1 MTNETKTPKK
11 VAGSSAKAP
20 SESVVQ
26 THINDHEVRL
36 VELEKRL
43 GEAREAVGE
52 FDSRVSRMKNSAEE
66 FINNALQ
73 TIPKRFDDL
82 CLRVEKSEKAPS
94 SRASPRSP
102 LRRRRRSILSTS
114 STGPLASARQTETPR
129 RRRVLVVSRPPARTA
144 ATASRRGVW
153 HGRPHRA
160 G

>member
-1 MTNETKTPKK
+1 MKNEKKTPKK

-52 FDSRVSRMKNSAEE
+52 FESRVSRMKNSAEE

-82 CLRVEKSEKAPS
+82 CLRVEKSEKALAELASLAAVPAPAS
-94 SRASPRSP
+94 ATLDPLNIVDRTARQRAADGDAPQASRA
-102 LRRRRRSILSTS
+102 RRLEAARANRRN
-114 STGPLASARQTETPR
+114 G
-129 RRRVLVVSRPPARTA
+129 
-144 ATASRRGVW
+144 
-153 HGRPHRA
+153 
-160 G
+160 

>member
-1 MTNETKTPKK
+1 MKNEKKTPKK
-11 VAGSSAKAP
+11 VSGSIAKAP

-82 CLRVEKSEKAPS
+82 CLRVEKSEKAL
-94 SRASPRSP
+94 AE
-102 LRRRRRSILSTS
+102 
-114 STGPLASARQTETPR
+114 LASLAAVPAPASATLDPLNIVDDRTARQR
-129 RRRVLVVSRPPARTA
+129 A
-144 ATASRRGVW
+144 ADGDAPQASRSR
-153 HGRPHRA
+153 RLEAARA
-160 G
+160 NRRNG